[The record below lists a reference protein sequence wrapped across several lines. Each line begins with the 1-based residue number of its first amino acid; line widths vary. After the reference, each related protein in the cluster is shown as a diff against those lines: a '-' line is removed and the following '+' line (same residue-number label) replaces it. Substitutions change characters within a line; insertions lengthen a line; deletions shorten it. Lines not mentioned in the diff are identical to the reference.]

1 MAPSV
6 MLEAAEALS
15 SEELSSE
22 EDFLIASSGFDGRSS
37 LSAAAVAG
45 DDNDDEAAAALMSAA
60 AAVVGVAISVGAFAC
75 GSLIIYYNV
84 CYSCLRTFYAVD
96 CFVLHGCTERSEMA
110 ADLSRC
116 KHRWE

>member
-22 EDFLIASSGFDGRSS
+22 EDFLIASSGSVVALFDVRIS

-60 AAVVGVAISVGAFAC
+60 AAAVGVFISVGAFAC
-75 GSLIIYYNV
+75 GSLIIYYCSFVFMNV
-84 CYSCLRTFYAVD
+84 CCVLLLLENFL
-96 CFVLHGCTERSEMA
+96 CF
-110 ADLSRC
+110 
-116 KHRWE
+116 

>member
-22 EDFLIASSGFDGRSS
+22 EDFLIASSGSVVALFDVRIS

-45 DDNDDEAAAALMSAA
+45 DDNDDEAAALMSAA

-75 GSLIIYYNV
+75 GSLIIYY
-84 CYSCLRTFYAVD
+84 CS
-96 CFVLHGCTERSEMA
+96 FVL
-110 ADLSRC
+110 
-116 KHRWE
+116 